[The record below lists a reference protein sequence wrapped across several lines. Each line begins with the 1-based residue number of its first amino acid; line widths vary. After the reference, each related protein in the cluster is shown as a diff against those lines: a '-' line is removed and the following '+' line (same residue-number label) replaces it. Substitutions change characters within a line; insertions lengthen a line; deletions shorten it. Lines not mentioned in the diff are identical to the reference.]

1 MVFNS
6 GPPHLNH
13 PFPRRLAQEFSKAHE
28 NLKKYICKKKR
39 KKKKEN
45 LTVSISETPKPNGKT
60 IDERK
65 KKKKRKGEARQRKW
79 YHAVTPW
86 RCRPHP
92 RERDPSCYP
101 VPTMPSVVAYPNWRP
116 IMPLP
121 PVARSA
127 LPSPTLLLHC
137 SSLHSS
143 QVFNLSFPSK
153 PNIMFV
159 NLRI

>member
-60 IDERK
+60 INEGK
-65 KKKKRKGEARQRKW
+65 KKRKKRKGEARQRK
-79 YHAVTPW
+79 
-86 RCRPHP
+86 
-92 RERDPSCYP
+92 
-101 VPTMPSVVAYPNWRP
+101 
-116 IMPLP
+116 
-121 PVARSA
+121 
-127 LPSPTLLLHC
+127 
-137 SSLHSS
+137 
-143 QVFNLSFPSK
+143 
-153 PNIMFV
+153 
-159 NLRI
+159 